1 MIVSGGRS
9 LFANMIFIL
18 LSVYYVR
25 VIGMNAFQLVLV
37 GTAIEGTMFL
47 LQIPTGILADT
58 YGRRLSVIIGLF
70 LVAICYVIEG
80 AVPLFVAVIVAEIIR
95 GVGEAFFDGAYNA
108 WITDEVGPANVTSVY
123 LR

>member
-1 MIVSGGRS
+1 MTCARIGYSPTCGLDKLCLEIDTVSLNGMCVGT
-9 LFANMIFIL
+9 ANTLFIL

-80 AVPLFVAVIVAEIIR
+80 AVPLFV
-95 GVGEAFFDGAYNA
+95 
-108 WITDEVGPANVTSVY
+108 
-123 LR
+123 